1 MRRPAVVLLL
11 AAAIAHPQV
20 AEKAN
25 SHYQTREGR
34 GNVARWLSAA
44 DRDKRQRPHE
54 LVAAMAVKPGMTVAD
69 LGTGIGYMLPFLSR
83 AVGPSGHVIAQ
94 DIFPDF
100 LEQAKR
106 KAEGEKLGNV
116 SFVQGTDRDPK
127 LPERSAD
134 VVLALDAYHHFDYP
148 AEMLAG
154 IARSLRDGGRF
165 VVVDFYK
172 SKFDN
177 PEHIRLEEPDVI
189 KEIEANGF
197 RLAERRTHADQQYV
211 LVFKAE

>member
-1 MRRPAVVLLL
+1 MRRSAVVLLL
-11 AAAIAHPQV
+11 AAAVAHPQV
-20 AEKAN
+20 AGKAN

-34 GNVARWLSAA
+34 DNVARWLSAA
-44 DRDKRQRPHE
+44 DRDKRQQPHE
-54 LVAAMAVKPGMTVAD
+54 LVEAMALKPGMTVAD
-69 LGTGIGYMLPFLSR
+69 LGTGVGYMLPFLSR
-83 AVGPSGHVIAQ
+83 AVGLSGRVLAQ

-116 SFVQGTDRDPK
+116 SFVEGTEKDPK
-127 LPERSAD
+127 LPVRAVD
-134 VVLALDAYHHFDYP
+134 VVLALDAYHHFNYP
-148 AEMLAG
+148 AEMLVG

-165 VVVDFYK
+165 IVVDFFK

-197 RLAERRTHADQQYV
+197 RLAERRAHADRQYV
-211 LVFKAE
+211 LVFTTR